1 MRRLHEAGDRVS
13 KMGDDSGNYVYLN
26 YPFSCGTNNIPMKK
40 IFQAGFILLIMSLTL
55 TTVMVSA
62 QDIILPAPHRSGGKP
77 LMDALNERQSLRT
90 FTSDNLSGQQ
100 LADLLWAAWGINR
113 PDGHR
118 TAPSSHN
125 RQEMDVYVTLETGL
139 YLYDASKNILQQIHN
154 KDIRALTGTQDF
166 PATAPV
172 NLVYVSDMTKRGKK
186 EGDTITDTDLLSS
199 WANTGFMA
207 QNVYLYCASEGLG
220 CVIRA
225 MVARD
230 QLAKEMNLTTSQVII
245 LAQTVGVP
253 ATKKGE

>member
-1 MRRLHEAGDRVS
+1 MRRLHEDGDRAS
-13 KMGDDSGNYVYLN
+13 KTGDDSGNFVYLI
-26 YPFSCGTNNIPMKK
+26 YPCSGGLIDTTMKK
-40 IFQAGFILLIMSLTL
+40 IFQTGFILLIMSLTL
-55 TTVMVSA
+55 SAVMVSA
-62 QDIILPAPHRSGGKP
+62 QDITLPAPHKSGGKP
-77 LMDALNERQSLRT
+77 LMEALNERQTIRSYTDARLT
-90 FTSDNLSGQQ
+90 TQQ
-100 LADLLWAAWGINR
+100 LSDLLWAAWGINR

-125 RQEMDVYVTLETGL
+125 RQEMDVYVTMETGL
-139 YLYDASKNILQQIHN
+139 YLYDATKNILKQIHN

-225 MVARD
+225 MVPRD
-230 QLAKEMNLTTSQVII
+230 RLAPEMGLKSTQIII
-245 LAQTVGVP
+245 LAQSVGVP
-253 ATKKGE
+253 QK